1 MELGHVEGL
10 VDVPGDGFDLR
21 AQLLLDSVEGE
32 SVIVGDQVDGD
43 TKVAEPGNEIW
54 AWEFTYENEQNNFKF
69 SLTNVSK

>member
-10 VDVPGDGFDLR
+10 IDVPGDRFDLR

-43 TKVAEPGNEIW
+43 TKVTEPGNEIW
-54 AWEFTYENEQNNFKF
+54 AWNSTHENKQNKQLF
-69 SLTNVSK
+69 

>member
-10 VDVPGDGFDLR
+10 VDIPGDGFDLR

-43 TKVAEPGNEIW
+43 TKVAEPG
-54 AWEFTYENEQNNFKF
+54 ENMG
-69 SLTNVSK
+69 VR

>member
-10 VDVPGDGFDLR
+10 VDIPGDGFDLC

-43 TKVAEPGNEIW
+43 TKVAEPGDNMGMR
-54 AWEFTYENEQNNFKF
+54 FQRR
-69 SLTNVSK
+69 

>member
-10 VDVPGDGFDLR
+10 VDVPGDRFDLR

-43 TKVAEPGNEIW
+43 SQVAKSELINH
-54 AWEFTYENEQNNFKF
+54 
-69 SLTNVSK
+69 

>member
-10 VDVPGDGFDLR
+10 VDIPGDGFDLC

-43 TKVAEPGNEIW
+43 TKVAEPGDNMG
-54 AWEFTYENEQNNFKF
+54 
-69 SLTNVSK
+69 VR